1 VHPYHPD
8 GGAAPVGPP
17 MPPRPPLSASV
28 PGGVVD
34 RARDAV
40 ARWRTDWR
48 AGAALLAVVAALAGF
63 LWYRAGAAVPPP
75 VAAATAGSADDA
87 PSTTSTAAGAGAG
100 GAAPPASPAVAEPTT
115 AASTMVVHVA
125 GAVVVPGV
133 YGLAPGA
140 RVRDAVNAAGGPAAD
155 AALDELNLATPLADG
170 QRVEVPHLG
179 DPDGSGGVSG
189 GVPVAAGPPGSGGPP
204 TSSAPLDL
212 NRATEAELDTLPGVG
227 PSIAAAIVAQREAV
241 GGFDAVE
248 DLLEVRGIGEARLAE
263 LQPLVTV

>member
-17 MPPRPPLSASV
+17 MPPRPPLPAAV
-28 PGGVVD
+28 PGGAAD
-34 RARDAV
+34 RARDAI
-40 ARWRTDWR
+40 ARWRTDRR
-48 AGAALLAVVAALAGF
+48 AGVALLALVAALAGF
-63 LWYRAGAAVPPP
+63 VWYRAGAAVPPP
-75 VAAATAGSADDA
+75 ATAVTAGSTD
-87 PSTTSTAAGAGAG
+87 GVGAG
-100 GAAPPASPAVAEPTT
+100 GSTSTIVPGAVPPISGSDVEPTT
-115 AASTMVVHVA
+115 AASPMLVHVA
-125 GAVVVPGV
+125 GAVVAPGV
-133 YGLAPGA
+133 YALPPGA

-155 AALDELNLATPLADG
+155 ATLDELNLATPLADG

-179 DPDGSGGVSG
+179 DPDGSGGVTG
-189 GVPVAAGPPGSGGPP
+189 GAPGAAGPPGTGGAP
-204 TSSAPLDL
+204 TPSAPLDL
-212 NRATEAELDTLPGVG
+212 NRATAAELDALPGVG